1 MSVLEYAE
9 DVGKTVE
16 EIIKLCS
23 SLNINKTNEDDLLD
37 QDEITMLDSEIANV
51 AVESDTNEE
60 VEETNNDSEEENEY
74 DDDELFDRVEELA
87 QDTKLVTEKEKQKTK
102 IKAKKQVNTEDENNE
117 DFLKNKKEIYKHRE
131 KLMTNESK
139 QDDSIVLYKENMT
152 VKDLADALNINATEI
167 IKKLMGL
174 GVMANLN
181 QPLAFDVAE
190 MIVVDYDKTLK
201 NEETADITNFESFE
215 IIDDEKD
222 LEARPPVVTIMGHV
236 DHGKTSL
243 LDYIRK
249 SNVVSGEAG
258 GITQAIG
265 AYQVEVNGKK
275 ITFID
280 TPGHEAFTEMRARG
294 ASVTDI
300 VIIIVAA
307 DDGVMPQTKEAIDHA
322 KAANVPIIVA
332 INKIDKPG
340 ADPDKVLTELASYGI
355 TPEEWGGDVIVS
367 RISAK
372 VGTGVPELLDN
383 ILLVSEMQELK
394 ANPHRYATGA
404 VIEAR
409 LDKQVGSVATL
420 LIQNGT
426 LRLGDPIVVGTS
438 VGKIR
443 TLKNDKGQ
451 DIIEA
456 LPSTP
461 VEITGLNEP
470 PQAGDKFMAF
480 ETEKQA
486 KQVAEERKIRSKEAD
501 SNFSGMTLDDLFGKI
516 KEGIRE
522 INVILKAD
530 VNGSAEAVKNSLEKI
545 EVEDV
550 RVKVIRAGVGTIT
563 ESDITL
569 AKASNAII
577 IGFNVR
583 PNAKTV
589 EIAKDNGIEIRLYDI
604 IYKVV
609 EDMEAAM
616 KGMLEPIY
624 EEKVTGE
631 AEIRQ
636 IFKFSKVG
644 NIAGCYITDGKV
656 VRDSM
661 VRLIRDGVVVYT
673 GKINTIQH
681 EKDQVKEVS
690 KGMECGITLE
700 NFQDIKEND
709 IIEAYELI
717 EIKR

>member
-1 MSVLEYAE
+1 MMSVLEYAQ
-9 DVGKTVE
+9 DVNKTVE
-16 EIIKLCS
+16 EILNLCQKLQ
-23 SLNINKTNEDDLLD
+23 LDVNGEDDLLD
-37 QDEITMLDSEIANV
+37 QDAITILDSEIENI
-51 AVESDTNEE
+51 SS
-60 VEETNNDSEEENEY
+60 NDEDNLEENGY
-74 DDDELFDRVEELA
+74 DDDEFFEKVESLA
-87 QDTKLVTEKEKQKTK
+87 ANTKMVNEKQKTK
-102 IKAKKQVNTEDENNE
+102 VKPKKQPQVEEN
-117 DFLKNKKEIYKHRE
+117 DTFLKDKKEIYKHRE
-131 KLMTNESK
+131 KLMTNEAK
-139 QDDSIVLYKENMT
+139 ADESIVLYKENMT
-152 VKDLADALNINATEI
+152 VKELADSINVAPSEL

-174 GVMANLN
+174 GIMTTLN
-181 QPLAFDVAE
+181 NSLSFEVAE
-190 MIVVDYDKTLK
+190 ILVLEYDKTLK
-201 NEETADITNFESFE
+201 REESADISNFENFE
-215 IIDDEKD
+215 IIDDEAD
-222 LEARPPVVTIMGHV
+222 LVERPPVVTIMGHV

-243 LDYIRK
+243 LDAIRNA
-249 SNVVSGEAG
+249 NVVSGEAG

-265 AYQVEVNGKK
+265 AYQVEINGKK

-322 KAANVPIIVA
+322 KAAGVPIIVA
-332 INKIDKPG
+332 INKMDKPD
-340 ADPDKVLTELASYGI
+340 ANPDRVLTELVEYGI
-355 TPEEWGGDVIVS
+355 TPEEWGGDTIVS

-372 VGTGVPELLDN
+372 THDGIPELLEN
-383 ILLVSEMQELK
+383 ILLISEMAELK
-394 ANPHRYATGA
+394 ANPHRYASGA
-404 VIEAR
+404 VIESR
-409 LDKQVGSVATL
+409 LDKQIGSVATL

-438 VGKIR
+438 FGKIR
-443 TLKNDKGQ
+443 TLKNDRGQ

-486 KQVAEERKIRSKEAD
+486 RSIAEERKLRAREKD
-501 SNFSGMTLDDLFGKI
+501 TNRSGMTLDDLFGRI
-516 KEGIRE
+516 QEGIRE
-522 INVILKAD
+522 INVILKTD
-530 VNGSAEAVKNSLEKI
+530 VNGSCEAVKKSLEKI

-550 RVKVIRAGVGTIT
+550 RVKVIRSGVGTIT
-563 ESDITL
+563 ESDVTL
-569 AKASNAII
+569 AKASDAII

-589 EIAKDNGIEIRLYDI
+589 ETAKENGIEIRLYDI

-616 KGMLEPIY
+616 KGMLEPVY
-624 EEKVTGE
+624 EEKVNGTL
-631 AEIRQ
+631 EIRQ

-644 NIAGCYITDGKV
+644 NIAGCHVMDGVIKAN
-656 VRDSM
+656 SNA
-661 VRLIRDGVVVYT
+661 RLIRDGVVVYN
-673 GKINTIQH
+673 GKIASIQR
-681 EKDQVKEVS
+681 EKDQAKEVT
-690 KGMECGITLE
+690 KGMDCGITLE
-700 NFQDIKEND
+700 NYQDIKEND

>member
-1 MSVLEYAE
+1 MMSVLEYAE

-16 EIIKLCS
+16 EILAYCKKLEIKVTAEEDMLS
-23 SLNINKTNEDDLLD
+23 DLDITLLDNEIQDNEDY
-37 QDEITMLDSEIANV
+37 ITE
-51 AVESDTNEE
+51 ESNYD
-60 VEETNNDSEEENEY
+60 
-74 DDDELFDRVEELA
+74 DDDELFEKVESLA
-87 QDTKLVTEKEKQKTK
+87 ADTKINQEKQKTK
-102 IKAKKQVNTEDENNE
+102 IKNKKQPQENKDEY
-117 DFLKNKKEIYKHRE
+117 LKDKKEIYKHRE
-131 KLMTNESK
+131 KLMANTNDV
-139 QDDSIVLYKENMT
+139 DDSIILYKENMT
-152 VKDLADALNINATEI
+152 VKELADLLGVAPSELV
-167 IKKLMGL
+167 KKLMGL
-174 GVMANLN
+174 GIMATLN
-181 QPLAFDVAE
+181 NSLSFEVAE
-190 MIVVDYDKTLK
+190 ILVLDYDKTLK
-201 NEETADITNFESFE
+201 KEETADISNFEQYE
-215 IIDDEKD
+215 ISDSKED
-222 LEARPPVVTIMGHV
+222 LEERPPVVTIMGHV

-243 LDYIRK
+243 LDAIRNA
-249 SNVVSGEAG
+249 NVVSGEAG

-265 AYQVEVNGKK
+265 AYQVEINGKK

-332 INKIDKPG
+332 INKMDKPD
-340 ADPDKVLTELASYGI
+340 ANPDRVLTELVEYGI
-355 TPEEWGGDVIVS
+355 TPEEWGGDTIVC

-372 VGTGVPELLDN
+372 THDGIPELLEN
-383 ILLVSEMQELK
+383 ILLVSEMAELK

-404 VIEAR
+404 VIESR
-409 LDKQVGSVATL
+409 LDKQIGSVATL

-438 VGKIR
+438 YGKIR

-486 KQVAEERKIRSKEAD
+486 RSIAEERKLRARSQD
-501 SNFSGMTLDDLFGKI
+501 TNRTGMTLDDLFGKI
-516 KEGIRE
+516 QEGIRE

-530 VNGSAEAVKNSLEKI
+530 VNGSQEAVKKSLEKI

-550 RVKVIRAGVGTIT
+550 RVKVIRSGVGTIT

-583 PNAKTV
+583 PSSKTMDVAK
-589 EIAKDNGIEIRLYDI
+589 ENGVEIRLYDI

-616 KGMLEPIY
+616 KGMLDPVY
-624 EEKVTGE
+624 EEKVNGTL
-631 AEIRQ
+631 EIRQ

-644 NIAGCYITDGKV
+644 NIAGCHVLDGVIKAN
-656 VRDSM
+656 SNA
-661 VRLIRDGVVVYT
+661 RLIRDGVVVYT
-673 GKINTIQH
+673 GKIASIQR
-681 EKDQVKEVS
+681 EKDQAREVS
-690 KGMECGITLE
+690 KGMDCGITLE
-700 NFQDIKEND
+700 NYQDIKEKD

>member
-1 MSVLEYAE
+1 MMSVLEYAQ
-9 DVGKTVE
+9 DVNKTVE
-16 EIIKLCS
+16 EILNLCQKLQ
-23 SLNINKTNEDDLLD
+23 LDVNGEDDLLD
-37 QDEITMLDSEIANV
+37 QDAITILDSEIDN
-51 AVESDTNEE
+51 NQ
-60 VEETNNDSEEENEY
+60 VEEDTLEENDY
-74 DDDELFDRVEELA
+74 DDDEFFEKVESLA
-87 QDTKLVTEKEKQKTK
+87 ANTKMVSEKQKTK
-102 IKAKKQVNTEDENNE
+102 IKPKKQVQSNDNDT
-117 DFLKNKKEIYKHRE
+117 FLKDKKEIYKHRE
-131 KLMTNESK
+131 KLMTNEAK
-139 QDDSIVLYKENMT
+139 TDDSVVLYKENMT
-152 VKDLADALNINATEI
+152 VKELADSINVAPSEL

-174 GVMANLN
+174 GIMTTLN
-181 QPLAFDVAE
+181 NSLSFEVAE
-190 MIVVDYDKTLK
+190 ILVLEYNKTLK
-201 NEETADITNFESFE
+201 KEESADISNFENFE
-215 IIDDEKD
+215 IIDDEAN
-222 LEARPPVVTIMGHV
+222 LVERPPVVTIMGHV

-243 LDYIRK
+243 LDAIRNA
-249 SNVVSGEAG
+249 NVVSGEAG

-265 AYQVEVNGKK
+265 AYQVEINGKK

-322 KAANVPIIVA
+322 KAAGVPIIVA
-332 INKIDKPG
+332 INKMDKPD
-340 ADPDKVLTELASYGI
+340 ANPDRVLTELVEYGI
-355 TPEEWGGDVIVS
+355 TPEEWGGDTIVS

-372 VGTGVPELLDN
+372 THDGIPELLEN
-383 ILLVSEMQELK
+383 ILLISEMAELK
-394 ANPHRYATGA
+394 ANPHRYASGA
-404 VIEAR
+404 VIESR
-409 LDKQVGSVATL
+409 LDKQIGSVATL

-438 VGKIR
+438 FGKIR
-443 TLKNDKGQ
+443 TLKNDRGQ

-486 KQVAEERKIRSKEAD
+486 RSIAEERKLRLREKD
-501 SNFSGMTLDDLFGKI
+501 TNRSGMTLDDLFGRI
-516 KEGIRE
+516 QEGIRE
-522 INVILKAD
+522 INVILKTD
-530 VNGSAEAVKNSLEKI
+530 VNGSCEAVKKSLEKI

-550 RVKVIRAGVGTIT
+550 RVKVIRSGVGTIT
-563 ESDITL
+563 ESDVTL
-569 AKASNAII
+569 AKASDAII

-589 EIAKDNGIEIRLYDI
+589 ETAKENGIEIRLYDI

-624 EEKVTGE
+624 EEKVNGTL
-631 AEIRQ
+631 EIRQ

-644 NIAGCYITDGKV
+644 NIAGCHVMDGVIKAN
-656 VRDSM
+656 SNA
-661 VRLIRDGVVVYT
+661 RLVRDGVVVYN
-673 GKINTIQH
+673 GKIASIQR
-681 EKDQVKEVS
+681 EKDQAKEVS
-690 KGMECGITLE
+690 KGMDCGVTLE
-700 NFQDIKEND
+700 NYQDIKEND